1 MSIAD
6 FFTSGAAK
14 LVDSVGSI
22 INNVHTSDDE
32 KLKAKLA
39 AQSLVNEFQK
49 EQNAALARYD
59 KEISDRHKTDM
70 NSDSWLSKNIR
81 PLIVGFLTVSAVLL
95 AYLTIFILEANEVKL
110 LTPWIDM
117 LKVLLVTAYSFYF
130 GSRGIEKVQKLR
142 TGAK

>member
-1 MSIAD
+1 MSITD
-6 FFTSGAAK
+6 FFTAGASK

-39 AQSLVNEFQK
+39 AQALVKEFKK
-49 EQNAALARYD
+49 EQSDAIAKYD
-59 KEISDRHKTDM
+59 KEITERHKTDM
-70 NSDSWLSKNIR
+70 MSDSWLSKNIR
-81 PLIVGFLTVSAVLL
+81 PLIVGFLTVSSVML
-95 AYLTIFILEANEVKL
+95 AYLTIFILDASEVKL

-130 GSRGIEKVQKLR
+130 GSRGIEKVQKIKA
-142 TGAK
+142 GK